1 MGLFPGEKPAMERR
15 LVAILAADVV
25 GYSRMMQ
32 ADEAGTFQRFL
43 AHRKE
48 LLEPEIEKRHGRIF
62 KLMGDGLL
70 AEFGSVVDALE
81 CAAILQ
87 RSMAQRNQDIP
98 QDRRID
104 LRIGVN
110 VGDVIVE
117 NEDRHGDGV
126 NIAARLQQL
135 ADPGGIVVSQTV
147 LDHASGKLA
156 IDFESLGSHAVK
168 NIAKPIPV
176 YRAKLEGVR
185 KGRANTAERG
195 KGSTWIWLGIAVVAL
210 LVAAGGAFW
219 FSDGLQRSAPI
230 FDKPSVA
237 VLPFDNLGDDAKW
250 DRFAD
255 GLTEDIITD
264 LALSKTLYVIAR
276 NSTSVYKGKGV
287 DIRQV
292 GRDLGVEYVLEG
304 SIQATGNQMRV
315 TAQLI
320 NATSGSHVWL
330 ERYDRPAHDIFAVQS
345 ELTEKIAA
353 TITGYEG
360 AIAETERAM
369 AHRKA
374 PQNLTAFDYYL
385 LGMEAKH
392 GLTKEG
398 FLKADELFRKALE
411 LDPQLARAH
420 VGIVQTYALLI
431 DAGFVTSV
439 SELLDKQMESAQRA
453 VALDPKDG
461 ETHLALAI
469 AYSYRGEMER
479 AAAEFGRAEEF
490 SPNNADLLVIC
501 AWTWPAL
508 GHPERGV
515 ELAERALQLNPH
527 YPEWYV
533 LALRSVY
540 LFAGNFDKAVEYANL
555 VKTPFAIDYAFIAIS
570 EAYRGDIAT
579 AKSASLNVLRLD
591 PDWTAEGWISAQG
604 GFARDKESDL
614 FAVGAQRA
622 GLPMCVTDTKLK
634 QQPDIVRLKICDEQR
649 TGNITK

>member
-1 MGLFPGEKPAMERR
+1 MERR

-32 ADEAGTFQRFL
+32 VDESGTFERLL

-48 LLEPEIEKRHGRIF
+48 LFEPEIEKHRGRIF

-70 AEFGSVVDALE
+70 AGFGSVVDALE

-87 RSMAQRNQDIP
+87 RSMAQRNQDIS

-110 VGDVIVE
+110 VGDVIIE

-185 KGRANTAERG
+185 KGSANSAARG
-195 KGSTWIWLGIAVVAL
+195 RGGKRIWLGLAVVAL
-210 LVAAGGAFW
+210 LVAAGATFW
-219 FSDGLQRSAPI
+219 FADGLQRSGSPV

-276 NSTSVYKGKGV
+276 NSTAVYKGKAV

-304 SIQATGNQMRV
+304 SIQASGNQMRV

-320 NATSGSHVWL
+320 NATSGSHVWS
-330 ERYDRPAHDIFAVQS
+330 ERYDRPAQDIFAVQI

-360 AIAETERAM
+360 AIAEIERAM

-555 VKTPFAIDYAFIAIS
+555 VKTPFAIDYTFIAIS
-570 EAYRGDIAT
+570 EAYRGDIAA